1 MTNSPKPFNRPR
13 RAGSH
18 AAGMDK
24 RYVVDTLARIISD
37 VLRIE
42 EDKIG
47 PEIAIH
53 KVATWN
59 SLSHIELVVTIEE
72 AFSIQLAE
80 DDIVAMIS
88 VGEIRRILSER
99 GVLPEK

>member
-1 MTNSPKPFNRPR
+1 M
-13 RAGSH
+13 
-18 AAGMDK
+18 
-24 RYVVDTLARIISD
+24 DTLARIISD
-37 VLRIE
+37 VLRIDE
-42 EDKIG
+42 GKIT

-72 AFSIQLAE
+72 VFNIQLTE
-80 DDIVAMIS
+80 DDIVAMIN

-99 GVLPEK
+99 GVLSAK